1 MLEADSPWAML
12 RIRLE
17 MLGVKSPWAT
27 LRARLEMFGTESPWA
42 RLRARSEMLDFKIP
56 WARLR
61 ARSEMLGTKS
71 PWARLRARSEM
82 LGSTTILSSSGGT
95 APANSGATE
104 ALAVIQSCFNIDS
117 TMTTR
122 RLVEVRKNYYIAPEY
137 ELHVPLPG
145 ECPYDTFPSDFSLS
159 TDALEAGLRFPLH
172 PVIEA
177 CLEGWQISPSQMAP
191 NL

>member
-1 MLEADSPWAML
+1 MPSQLILLQVGSAQATSTNRGGGPLLPLSFSPPGGGFPGV
-12 RIRLE
+12 IP
-17 MLGVKSPWAT
+17 LGILGHPSK
-27 LRARLEMFGTESPWA
+27 
-42 RLRARSEMLDFKIP
+42 DF
-56 WARLR
+56 R
-61 ARSEMLGTKS
+61 
-71 PWARLRARSEM
+71 
-82 LGSTTILSSSGGT
+82 STTILSSSGGT

-145 ECPYDTFPSDFSLS
+145 ECPYDTFPSDFSLP

-191 NL
+191 NS